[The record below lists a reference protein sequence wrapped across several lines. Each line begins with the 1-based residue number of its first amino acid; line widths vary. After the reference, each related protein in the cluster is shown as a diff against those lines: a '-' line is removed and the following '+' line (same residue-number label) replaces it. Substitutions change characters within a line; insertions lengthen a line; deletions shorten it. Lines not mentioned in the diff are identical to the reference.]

1 MTLHSERTTQ
11 VKLELPVHVHVELE
25 SWVRS
30 KRGDA
35 MTAAEFLEL
44 FASVV
49 VSSPELRAQLVTMS
63 PFVMPQRYG
72 EEFQG

>member
-1 MTLHSERTTQ
+1 MTLHGERTTQ
-11 VKLELPVHVHVELE
+11 VKLELPVHVHDELE
-25 SWVRS
+25 GWVRS
-30 KRGDA
+30 KLGDA
-35 MTAAEFLEL
+35 TSAAEFLEV

-63 PFVMPQRYG
+63 PFGMPQGDG